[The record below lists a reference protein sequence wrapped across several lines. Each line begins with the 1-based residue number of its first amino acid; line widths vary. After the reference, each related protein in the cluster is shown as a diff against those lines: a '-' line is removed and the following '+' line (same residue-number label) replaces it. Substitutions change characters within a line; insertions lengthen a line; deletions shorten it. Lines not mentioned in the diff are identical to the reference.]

1 MDNTILFPQFANT
14 IRTLNLAGIKDAG
27 SLPDS
32 LQLAKDGALSVY
44 YCPFEYVNPQA
55 KVVLVG
61 ITPGFTQLKNALQEA
76 QLQIKADASQEV
88 VLREAKRVGAFSG
101 KMRPNLVSLLDHF
114 QVNRWLGI
122 ESCDALFSHAGH
134 LVHTTSVLRFPVFV
148 DGDNFNGATPNM
160 TKHPLLR
167 RLLLERF
174 AREAAILKDAV
185 FVPLGPKVSEAIKW
199 LQAEGAID
207 GAKVLHGM
215 PHPSPANSERIRYML
230 GQKPRSAL
238 SIKTDPDRLDTAR
251 AALEG
256 QMAQLLG

>member
-14 IRTLNLAGIKDAG
+14 IRNLNLAGIKDA
-27 SLPDS
+27 SLLPDS
-32 LQLAKDGALSVY
+32 LQLARDGALSVY

-76 QLQIKADASQEV
+76 QSQLKAGAAQEV

-122 ESCDALFSHAGH
+122 ESCDALFGRAGH

-148 DGDNFNGATPNM
+148 DGDNYNGTPSM

-167 RLLLERF
+167 RLLLDRF
-174 AREAAILKDAV
+174 AKEASQLKEAV
-185 FVPLGPKVSEAIKW
+185 FVPLGPRVSEAMEW
-199 LQAEGAID
+199 LQTEGAID
-207 GAKVLHGM
+207 GTKVLHGM
-215 PHPSPANSERIRYML
+215 PHPSPANSERIHYML

-238 SIKTDPDRLDTAR
+238 SAKTDPDRLDGAR

-256 QMAQLLG
+256 KMARLLA